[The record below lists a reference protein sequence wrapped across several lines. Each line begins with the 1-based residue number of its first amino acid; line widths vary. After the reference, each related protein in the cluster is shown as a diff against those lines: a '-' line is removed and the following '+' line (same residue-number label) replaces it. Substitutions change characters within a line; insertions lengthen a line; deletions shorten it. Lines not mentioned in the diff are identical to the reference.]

1 MVGQRDLWSIKASSG
16 CRGVTFQIY
25 SGQSLERPQY
35 GNEGLALALELRYI
49 RIIIEDENAEVA
61 RLEMLSQAFGYTRT
75 RVNFDELE
83 SANPLHDVLQAWV

>member
-16 CRGVTFQIY
+16 CHISDY

-35 GNEGLALALELRYI
+35 GNEVLALALELRYI